1 MADIKSNIQVNID
14 TANALSAIKNLQAQ
28 ISAFHSSIRNSGN
41 AANKAVSDN
50 LTQNLLNSVNATKQ
64 FSASLTTISDRAT
77 SFTNA
82 LEKNK
87 FSLGQYFKYGAAT
100 SKTFSKAFAK
110 EFDTI
115 ELVARERVKTMQT
128 QFIKLGR
135 TANGAIEAIKVRP
148 LTLDMDNLGTQVA
161 MTAQKQQIF
170 NQLLKQGSTNLLN
183 FGKNTQ
189 WAGRQLM
196 VGFTLPLAVL
206 GSSALKTFQEMEEQ
220 AIRFKR
226 VYGELFTTQAETDA
240 MVKELQKL
248 ASEFTKYG
256 VSVADTMGLAA
267 DAAAMGKMGAD
278 LTAQVAEATRL
289 AVLGGVEQADALETT
304 ISITNAF
311 GVASEDLAEKI
322 DFLNA
327 VENQTVTAI
336 EDLTIAIPK
345 AGPVIKQLGGDVEDL
360 AFFLTAMKEGGINA
374 SEGAN
379 ALKSGL
385 AKMIN
390 PTAKAT
396 EMLAGL
402 GINING
408 IVEGNAGDI
417 KSTVIQFAQA
427 LDTLDPL
434 SRARAIEELFGKF
447 QFARISTL
455 FQNVVAE
462 GNQAQRVLQLTQ
474 ATSQELAILSERE
487 LQRVEDSPLYK
498 FQKSIEDLQKSLAPI
513 GEQFAKLVTPLV
525 NFATDLLDR
534 FNNLS
539 DGVKS
544 FITGTIATLGLLAP
558 VALMIFGLLA
568 NGVANIIK
576 GFGVVRSLFI
586 GVSQAGTGL
595 SSSMGYMTQE
605 HLEAATSANSLGA
618 VHSNLINIFTSEQ
631 GAISNLRTA
640 YEQATIAINRFNVAS
655 GTRVTKGPKGN
666 GGLKLASGIVSVPG
680 PKGAGDIVPA
690 MLSPGEAV
698 IPADKVQKYG
708 SLISGMIAD
717 NIPGFRRSNVK
728 VSGSEVTLAGQ
739 TFVAQGN
746 AAQAPAAAERLGD
759 ELDKLIAGFQVLGLE
774 LDEAEEAAAALAA
787 ATAER
792 SKNDK
797 VSARELRKTEEDQFG
812 GGVALAGNRTV
823 ESRELRGRADNDLV
837 KGNEGITLSHAG
849 SPVPLNSQQ
858 REKLASQMTP
868 GPTRDRVLD
877 SSKALNAYSEEVFPT
892 PAILN
897 AKGGILS
904 KGEAADIIR
913 QNPAGL
919 AADAAESAGLDPNSP
934 AFQQFGQNVADEL
947 AADASAAFSD
957 MDLTPAVNKAIDKM
971 EDSAEKRVLQDR
983 KKTFRTIGGGKGE
996 KRFSLRKGIEVD
1008 LGDGRRIEGGTS
1020 YTDRRDKKK
1029 PEARLAAHKEAD
1041 KAVVALAAKKVKQ
1054 AEKQAKAEGTAA
1066 GKAFANAR
1074 NKILKKTGDAY
1085 PATRKRNSP
1094 HRLAAKDGADDGKA
1108 YGKARNKAL
1117 TAEEKKIA
1125 RQAAAQK
1132 RSSRAGKAFGVLGT
1146 ATMVAG
1152 MATQVGGPVGEI
1164 AGKAMQI
1171 LPALSAIVPA
1181 LMSLPLPIAIA
1192 VGAIGLLGFTLF
1204 KLNESQK
1211 KASEQGRKLA
1221 DSLAAG
1227 AGAMDDFSKYAGTVN
1242 PTEVMSRTRTSQ
1254 FGDINV
1260 KTGKTEF
1267 GDNYLASDPGKE
1279 LVASVE
1285 EGMLKLGKSPTV
1297 SRVVTQLGQ
1306 AVASNILTKDQASNI
1321 VYALGN
1327 QLGDSTFALS
1337 VNGQLNELLGPDGE
1351 NVLTDGLTLQV
1362 RLNERSLN
1370 SIIGPSGSLT
1380 QMFSEA
1386 GGAERNWLTGF
1397 ITDVDWGKLGNLE
1410 GQVAGEINGVVQQ
1423 IALGLDT
1430 LDARYLKQ
1438 IQALKDSG
1446 DLTGALSK
1454 QKEYEQERAKLIA
1467 SNEQMNNKLFGQIS
1481 EIEKRYEEAQRSG
1494 FAVDAGLLTQYRS
1507 IEAVVNQSEEL
1518 AKAFFDGNEEAKK
1531 LVETLSNSDELGS
1544 ETKLVFNAALTSDT
1558 LSIDAAKSILEG
1570 DLKSSEIELVAD
1582 MMIKYGAGTGQQMA
1596 NILSMFAG
1604 DANAAQ
1610 KKTDFLLMM
1619 DSQSTEEFNRVLN
1632 LLDMVTA
1639 YEGAIGKDGKLIFDA
1654 YMKDPKKLDAL
1665 LGKLTELNELADGK
1679 KLEYDVIINTD
1690 ILGADGLDAL
1700 KQDAEYFKA
1709 LDPVQKFLYVQT
1721 MLTVEGT
1728 YSTADVDSFLAS
1740 QGVKPEGRESIG
1752 IEIAGQQVQ
1761 RGRFTAAQRNQGII
1775 DMMARDAQK
1784 ITEAATAGTGTGEET
1799 EPAETDTGSK
1809 SDPFANILS
1818 RLKQVRNA
1826 AINAAGGVAELMRV
1840 LGKGKELT
1848 LFKGISQQLTFAGY
1862 GKEFSSYIAGLD
1874 EETRSKFVSIEN
1886 GIVKV
1891 TAAGKAMSRA
1901 FSEAALGDYQLSLV
1915 QGVSDINKQI
1925 QAVTT
1930 LTSRGLSLNDSY
1942 EIARDANLAYAI
1954 ATAATTEE
1962 VDELIFRFQKL
1973 QEAQEKWANTTP
1985 EGIEQGLSKAF
1996 GSIKE
2001 FFAAQEEAVNLAF
2014 QSDTSYLTNGT
2025 DGLITK
2031 AAQEIEDYQY
2041 LIDDL
2046 NYELDGVAKQEDAI
2060 NKKYDERIE
2069 ALNKVYEINE
2079 DLASQEKGKLGI
2091 ASALASGDIAAAA
2104 RAIQEQRK
2112 QQAEQQRKKS
2122 EAILESSRQKEL
2134 SSVTSS
2140 NNRTRLDIENQI
2152 KDITEK
2158 IATIEEERLEPN
2170 QKLLKDAERLRDVN
2184 LEAIGNDGYLG
2195 KTKAEW
2201 ALVENGIRLAKVE
2214 SEGYGKSIEDAML
2227 NIEKLKALYAD
2238 PATFTTTLPEDFAP
2252 VSQNPTAT
2260 DSGSSGGTSGS
2271 SGPTKDPDPTPSTSK
2286 DPGPMPPYSPGAGK
2300 YWKIV
2305 GNKWVAKAIPP
2316 RPSYTPQGTYWH
2328 FDTSKGQWTSKKKSN
2343 TIPSGGGSGGGTV
2356 MYRSSGGMVPKYLA
2370 AGGFAR
2376 GTDTIPAMLTPGE
2389 FVVRKYAVD
2398 KFGADNLKA
2407 INSGANP
2414 GGTMYNSY
2422 EVNVNVKSDSNPDQ
2436 IARAVMNQIK
2446 QVDSQR
2452 LRGNRF

>member
-1 MADIKSNIQVNID
+1 MADIRSNIQVNID

-28 ISAFHSSIRNSGN
+28 ISAFHTSIRNSGN

-50 LTQNLLNSVNATKQ
+50 LTKNLLNSVNATKQ
-64 FSASLTTISDRAT
+64 FSGSLTTISDRAT

-100 SKTFSKAFAK
+100 SKTFSRAFRK

-128 QFIKLGR
+128 QFISLGK

-206 GSSALKTFQEMEEQ
+206 GSSAMKTFQEMEEQ

-226 VYGELFTTQAETDA
+226 VYGELFTTEAETEA
-240 MVKELQKL
+240 MTKELQKL

-256 VSVADTMGLAA
+256 VSIADTMGLAA

-311 GVASEDLAEKI
+311 GVAAEDLAGKI

-345 AGPVIKQLGGDVEDL
+345 AGPVIQQLGGSVEDL

-396 EMLAGL
+396 EMLGGL

-498 FQKSIEDLQKSLAPI
+498 FQKAIEDLQKALAPI
-513 GEQFAKLVTPLV
+513 GQQFAELITPIV
-525 NFATDLLDR
+525 KFATDLLDK

-539 DGVKS
+539 SGVKS

-558 VALMIFGLLA
+558 VALMVFGLLA

-595 SSSMGYMTQE
+595 SASMGYMTQE

-631 GAISNLRTA
+631 GAISNLRVA
-640 YEQATIAINRFNVAS
+640 YEQATTAINRFNVAS
-655 GTRVTKGPKGN
+655 GTRVGKAPNGK

-698 IPADKVQKYG
+698 IPADKVQKYS

-717 NIPGFRRSNVK
+717 NIPGFERSNVQVK
-728 VSGSEVTLAGQ
+728 GATLAVGGAE
-739 TFVAQGN
+739 FSSSS
-746 AAQAPAAAERLGD
+746 PKAAAELARTI
-759 ELDKLIAGFQVLGLE
+759 DKLIEAAKLLGLS
-774 LDEAEEAAAALAA
+774 AEEAEQVVVALAKQ
-787 ATAER
+787 TEAE
-792 SKNDK
+792 SKNK
-797 VSARELRKTEEDQFG
+797 KITSESLRAQEEKQMG
-812 GGVALAGNRTV
+812 GGLGLAGNRTV
-823 ESRELRGRADNDLV
+823 GVREALEKDRLV
-837 KGNEGITLSHAG
+837 MGNEGVTLSHAG
-849 SPVPLNSQQ
+849 TPVPLSNEQ
-858 REKLASQMTP
+858 RQKLAAQMSP
-868 GPTRDRVLD
+868 GTNRDRVLNMG
-877 SSKALNAYSEEVFPT
+877 KGLNAYSEEVFPT

-904 KGEAADIIR
+904 KGQAADIIR
-913 QNPAGL
+913 ENPAGL
-919 AADAAESAGLDPNSP
+919 AADAAQAAGLDPNSP
-934 AFQQFGQNVADEL
+934 AFKQFGQNVADEL

-983 KKTFRTIGGGKGE
+983 KKTFRTLGGGKGE
-996 KRFSLRKGIEVD
+996 KRFGLAKDVALDI
-1008 LGDGRRIEGGTS
+1008 GDGRKIEGGPN
-1020 YTDRRDKKK
+1020 YIDRRDKKSS
-1029 PEARLAAHKEAD
+1029 EARLAEHKKAD
-1041 KAVVALAAKKVKQ
+1041 KAVIALAKARIKE
-1054 AEKQAKAEGTAA
+1054 AEKQGKAEGTAN
-1066 GKAFANAR
+1066 GKAFAKAR
-1074 NKILKKTGDAY
+1074 KQVLKKEKDSY
-1085 PATRKRNSP
+1085 VETRDRKSP
-1094 HRLAAKDGADDGKA
+1094 HRLAPKDGADDGKA

-1117 TAEEKKIA
+1117 SAEDKKIA
-1125 RQAAAQK
+1125 KQAAAQK
-1132 RSSRAGKAFGVLGT
+1132 RSGRAGKAFGILGT

-1152 MATQVGGPVGEI
+1152 MATQVGGPIGEI

-1181 LMSLPLPIAIA
+1181 LLALPAPIAIA

-1204 KLNESQK
+1204 KLHEGQK
-1211 KASEQGRKLA
+1211 KASEAGRKLA

-1227 AGAMDDFSKYAGTVN
+1227 AGAMDDFSKFAGTVN
-1242 PTEVMSRTRTSQ
+1242 PTELMARTRTSQ

-1267 GDNYLASDPGKE
+1267 GENYLASDPGKE
-1279 LVASVE
+1279 LVTSVE

-1306 AVASNILTKDQASNI
+1306 AVASNILTKEQASNI

-1351 NVLTDGLTLQV
+1351 NILTQGLEIQV

-1370 SIIGPSGSLT
+1370 SVIGPTGSLT
-1380 QMFSEA
+1380 QLFSEG
-1386 GGAERNWLTGF
+1386 GGAERNWLTG
-1397 ITDVDWGKLGNLE
+1397 IIGNVDWKKLGNLE

-1454 QKEYEQERAKLIA
+1454 QKEYEEARAKLIA
-1467 SNEQMNNKLFGQIS
+1467 SNEQMSNQLFGRIT
-1481 EIEKRYEEAQRSG
+1481 EIEERYDKALKSG
-1494 FAVDAGLLTQYRS
+1494 YAVDAGLMTQYRS

-1531 LVETLSNSDELGS
+1531 LIETLSNSLVLSS
-1544 ETKLVFNAALTSDT
+1544 ETKLVFNAALASDT
-1558 LSIDAAKSILEG
+1558 LSIDAAKAILEG
-1570 DLKSSEIELVAD
+1570 DLKSTEIELVAD

-1596 NILSMFAG
+1596 NILSMFTG

-1610 KKTDFLLMM
+1610 KKSDFLLMM

-1654 YMKDPKKLDAL
+1654 YMKDPKKLEAL
-1665 LGKLTELNELADGK
+1665 LGKLTELNDLADGN

-1690 ILGADGLDAL
+1690 ILGSDGLAAL
-1700 KQDAEYFKA
+1700 KQDAEYFKT
-1709 LDPVQKFLYVQT
+1709 LDPVQRFLYIQT

-1728 YSTADVDSFLAS
+1728 YSNSDVDSFLAS
-1740 QGVKPEGRESIG
+1740 KGIKPGGSSLSYSPGADRAITTGRY
-1752 IEIAGQQVQ
+1752 
-1761 RGRFTAAQRNQGII
+1761 TAAQRTQGIL

-1784 ITEAATAGTGTGEET
+1784 ITEAATTNIVTGEET
-1799 EPAETDTGSK
+1799 EPTDTGTGSK
-1809 SDPFANILS
+1809 SDPFANILT

-1862 GKEFSSYIAGLD
+1862 GKEFSSYISGLD

-1886 GIVKV
+1886 GVVKV

-1942 EIARDANLAYAI
+1942 EIASDANLAYAI

-1996 GSIKE
+1996 ASIKE

-2014 QSDTSYLTNGT
+2014 QSDTSYLTNAT

-2041 LIDDL
+2041 LLDDL
-2046 NYELDGVAKQEDAI
+2046 NYELDGIAKQEDAI
-2060 NKKYDERIE
+2060 NKKYDERVE
-2069 ALNKVYEINE
+2069 ALNKVYEINA
-2079 DLASQEKGKLGI
+2079 DLASQEKGKLDI

-2104 RAIQEQRK
+2104 RAIQEQRR

-2122 EAILESSRQKEL
+2122 EAILEASRQKEL
-2134 SSVTSS
+2134 TSVTSS
-2140 NNRTRLDIENQI
+2140 NNRTRLDIENEI

-2158 IATIEEERLEPN
+2158 IAVIEEERLEPN

-2184 LEAIGNDGYLG
+2184 LEAIGNDGYLN

-2214 SEGYGKSIEDAML
+2214 SEGYSTSILAAIS
-2227 NIEKLKALYAD
+2227 NIEKLKALYND
-2238 PATFTTTLPEDFAP
+2238 PATFTAKLPEDFNP

-2260 DSGSSGGTSGS
+2260 DSGSSSTSGS
-2271 SGPTKDPDPTPSTSK
+2271 SSSSGSSTDPDPTSSK
-2286 DPGPMPPYSPGAGK
+2286 DPGPMPPYNPGTGK
-2300 YWKIV
+2300 YWKLKN
-2305 GNKWVAKAIPP
+2305 NKWTAATIPP
-2316 RPSYTPQGTYWH
+2316 KPSYTPLNTYWK
-2328 FDTSKGQWTSKKKSN
+2328 FDTAKGQWTSVKK
-2343 TIPSGGGSGGGTV
+2343 TTTTTSGGGGGSV
-2356 MYRSSGGMVPKYLA
+2356 MYRSTGGMVPKYFA
-2370 AGGFAR
+2370 AGGYAR
-2376 GTDTIPAMLTPGE
+2376 GTDTVPAMLTPGE

-2407 INSGANP
+2407 INSGANL

-2452 LRGNRF
+2452 LRSNRF